1 MTDNEP
7 LVLNAELMSQSQ
19 GNEAEESKPVLTAS
33 VNDVRYIVALLRGI
47 NFSNRASVT
56 LSADLGIIVTVEEAR
71 TLLATS
77 YIYSDHFDEWNYSAE
92 ISGPA
97 SSQLSDPHVD
107 PSTITFEI
115 PLNTLIE
122 CLNIYGTAGMSA
134 AGSNSSHR
142 KWRREGD
149 RSDDERYGE
158 RRDGRQQARGAGNV
172 PASNRIDQY
181 FGGGSDKG
189 TRARLSYAGSGHPLT
204 LWLAED
210 SSGPTTTCEIVTFD
224 PEPFIELPFDGD
236 RTVLKIIFKSS
247 SWLRDALSE
256 LDPSCDKITFISNPV
271 AEARKAHREMPA
283 KPLFRIIATGTFG
296 TTEMD
301 YPNDREVLETFEC
314 FRPMRASYNFAQ
326 IARTLRAL
334 QSSTKT
340 SLRIDD
346 EGLLSL
352 QFLVPVPKPRAG
364 LSDSFIEFRCLAL
377 DDEVAS

>member
-1 MTDNEP
+1 M
-7 LVLNAELMSQSQ
+7 Q
-19 GNEAEESKPVLTAS
+19 VLTAS
-33 VNDVRYIVALLRGI
+33 VNDVRYIVALLQRHQLFECDNSMSTSLI
-47 NFSNRASVT
+47 KRASVT

-71 TLLATS
+71 TLLGTS
-77 YIYSDHFDEWNYSAE
+77 ASLL

-107 PSTITFEI
+107 LSTVTFEI

-134 AGSNSSHR
+134 AG
-142 KWRREGD
+142 E
-149 RSDDERYGE
+149 
-158 RRDGRQQARGAGNV
+158 QQARGAGNA
-172 PASNRIDQY
+172 PGSNRIDQY

-189 TRARLSYAGSGHPLT
+189 TRARLSYCG
-204 LWLAED
+204 AED

-236 RTVLKIIFKSS
+236 RTLTVTLAVLKIIFKSS

-271 AEARKAHREMPA
+271 AEVRKAHRGMPA

-326 IARTLRAL
+326 FARTLRAL

-377 DDEVAS
+377 DEEVAS

>member
-1 MTDNEP
+1 
-7 LVLNAELMSQSQ
+7 MSQSQ
-19 GNEAEESKPVLTAS
+19 ESRRRNQNLYSRPSCLKLRRARTLFHYMQVLTAS
-33 VNDVRYIVALLRGI
+33 RQRCEIHCRPSQRHQL
-47 NFSNRASVT
+47 SNRASVT

-97 SSQLSDPHVD
+97 Q
-107 PSTITFEI
+107 
-115 PLNTLIE
+115 

-134 AGSNSSHR
+134 AGGNSSHK

-158 RRDGRQQARGAGNV
+158 TEMEGNRRGVQ
-172 PASNRIDQY
+172 
-181 FGGGSDKG
+181 
-189 TRARLSYAGSGHPLT
+189 
-204 LWLAED
+204 
-210 SSGPTTTCEIVTFD
+210 IVTFD

-236 RTVLKIIFKSS
+236 RTVLKIIFKVWFILHWSVLAAHCDPVTTRQSS

-271 AEARKAHREMPA
+271 AEVRKAHRGMPA
-283 KPLFRIIATGTFG
+283 KPLFRIIATGAFG

-326 IARTLRAL
+326 VARTLRAL

-377 DDEVAS
+377 DEEIAS